1 MSKSFLFIKVAFAWA
16 ALAAVVVAGGA
27 WFDADPVLED
37 QWSAGSHAPVF
48 REVSAVPGRLPVMTL
63 AAAGEAEEDEE
74 GGDEAEPAE
83 ETGEDSRRWD
93 RLADAPKLG

>member
-1 MSKSFLFIKVAFAWA
+1 MSKSFLFLKVAFAWA
-16 ALAAVVVAGGA
+16 AIAAVVVAGGA
-27 WFDADPVLED
+27 SFDADLALEG
-37 QWSAGSHAPVF
+37 QWSAGSHDPVF
-48 REVSAVPGRLPVMTL
+48 REVSAEPGRLPVMTL
-63 AAAGEAEEDEE
+63 AAAEEDEE